1 VIDLVKFENEKL
13 RSRAVCLW
21 KEAFGDS
28 EEYINFFLDMHKGCT
43 FVPLIENGVLVSA
56 LYLIDGVLNDVD
68 GFYLFAAATFKEH
81 RSKGYM
87 ARLLKLAEEKAKQK
101 NKSFIALVP
110 AEKSLFDYYSRFGY
124 KTAFYAKKQSK
135 NLPVPKAENRFV
147 WCGEH
152 IDYILAE
159 HAKYGT
165 DILKN
170 DGEIYSVFGGEYI
183 KVPCERN
190 EEYRYGMLLE
200 LDEKSQRLKQL
211 NSYIG
216 LTLE

>member
-1 VIDLVKFENEKL
+1 MILVIFENEKL
-13 RSRAVCLW
+13 RKQAVSLW
-21 KEAFGDS
+21 KAAFGDS
-28 EEYINFFLDMHKGCT
+28 EEYINFFLDTHMGCT
-43 FVPLIENGVLVSA
+43 FVPLTENGELVSA
-56 LYLIDGVLNDVD
+56 LYLIDGVLDNTD
-68 GFYLFAAATFKEH
+68 GFYLFAAATFKAH

-87 ARLLKLAEEKAKQK
+87 ARLLRLAEETAKEN

-124 KTAFYAKKQSK
+124 KTAFYAKKQPK
-135 NLPVPKAENRFV
+135 NLPVPQAENRFV

-152 IDYILAE
+152 TDYILAE
-159 HAKYGT
+159 HEKYGT
-165 DILKN
+165 DILESE
-170 DGEIYSVFGGEYI
+170 GEIYTVFDSEYI

-190 EEYRYGMLLE
+190 EEYRYGMLLP
-200 LDEKSQRLKQL
+200 LDEKAEKLTHL

>member
-1 VIDLVKFENEKL
+1 MILVKFENEKI
-13 RSRAVCLW
+13 RSQAVCLW

-28 EEYINFFLDMHKGCT
+28 EEYINFFLGTHKGCT
-43 FVPLIENGVLVSA
+43 FVPLIENGELVSA
-56 LYLIDGVLNDVD
+56 LYLIDGTLCGIN
-68 GFYLFAAATFKEH
+68 GFYLFAAATFNEH

-87 ARLLKLAEEKAKQK
+87 ARLLKLAEETAKQN

-110 AEKSLFDYYSRFGY
+110 AGKSLFDYYARFGY
-124 KTAFYAKKQSK
+124 KTAFYAKKQAK
-135 NLPVPKAENRFV
+135 NLPVPQAENRFF

-159 HAKYGT
+159 HGKYGT
-165 DILKN
+165 DILEK

-200 LDEKSQRLKQL
+200 LDEKSQKLTQL